1 MFVLTLLTN
10 VRPTLPKYTFI
21 GNVLRYILPSM
32 LISRLTFHIDHIKF
46 RSFCFGSLSN
56 GHNTIPDLKIV
67 FEEMDCSS

>member
-1 MFVLTLLTN
+1 MEN
-10 VRPTLPKYTFI
+10 VA
-21 GNVLRYILPSM
+21 YILSYQVHV

-46 RSFCFGSLSN
+46 PSFCFGSLSN